1 MPHKKWLKKYGGIV
15 VYHILWNKPRV
26 MVTDP
31 NLLKEVLTI
40 HHYDYTKTPE
50 GSKFLALLLGNGLLV
65 AEVGTWIRKVLDG
78 DY

>member
-1 MPHKKWLKKYGGIV
+1 MASG
-15 VYHILWNKPRV
+15 
-26 MVTDP
+26 P

-50 GSKFLALLLGNGLLV
+50 GSKFLTLLLGNGLLV
-65 AEVGTWIRKVLDG
+65 AEVGTWIRKVLDC

>member
-1 MPHKKWLKKYGGIV
+1 
-15 VYHILWNKPRV
+15 

-65 AEVGTWIRKVLDG
+65 AEVGTWIRKLLDG